1 MQIQRISGYGGAMNQ
16 LSTPHPMFISRQI
29 VEKDSIS
36 FGNSVLKSNQVL
48 PETERLI
55 QKGIKQ
61 IKVEKKKI
69 IKALTN
75 VWNYYAMG
83 KKSNIYIGHGEPP
96 LDESKVEWLQ
106 HRIQLTGKL
115 PGNRKVFFYEAEPN
129 KFSVTVSPAKS
140 THNSS
145 EVMYDIDYRGD
156 KDGFIEEFNPDYCLP
171 SEDPEKIRELNQRLQ
186 YCLNGLFPKKKA
198 H

>member
-1 MQIQRISGYGGAMNQ
+1 MRIQRINGYGMATKQ
-16 LSTPHPMFISRQI
+16 LSTSYPMFNSRQI
-29 VEKDSIS
+29 ALNDSVS
-36 FGNSVLKSNQVL
+36 FGNTVLKPNQVL
-48 PETERLI
+48 PKTELLI
-55 QKGIKQ
+55 QKGIRQ

-96 LDESKVEWLQ
+96 LDENQVGWLQ

-129 KFSVTVSPAKS
+129 KFSVTVSPAKN
-140 THNSS
+140 THNLSD
-145 EVMYDIDYRGD
+145 VMYDIDYRAD
-156 KDGFIEEFNPDYCLP
+156 KDGLIEEFNPDYNEP
-171 SEDPEKIRELNQRLQ
+171 SSDPVKIKELNERLQ
-186 YCLNGLFPKKKA
+186 YCLNALFPKKKA
-198 H
+198 K